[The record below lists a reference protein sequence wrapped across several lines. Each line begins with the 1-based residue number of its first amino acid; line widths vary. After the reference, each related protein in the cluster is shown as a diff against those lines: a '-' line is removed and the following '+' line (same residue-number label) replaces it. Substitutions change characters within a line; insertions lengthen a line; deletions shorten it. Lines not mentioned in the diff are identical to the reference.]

1 MHQDLMHPS
10 KPEFKNMVIACATE
24 DNKNL
29 REYLRENVYW
39 EKIQL
44 PRGEHRRP
52 DLPGDVKILIDDR
65 TDCL

>member
-1 MHQDLMHPS
+1 
-10 KPEFKNMVIACATE
+10 MVIACATE